1 MYRRLVNKYGNIQ
14 KSCVT
19 KFIQRY
25 ANDKLQKCYR
35 SRRASLIAGE
45 TIGIWKDMIGAYK
58 EFVDCSEHPKAA
70 EAVCEAHM
78 NEEIA
83 HRFFKIIN
91 MSNDLCE
98 LFGVKRDDRE

>member
-1 MYRRLVNKYGNIQ
+1 MVKTVLKIDGM
-14 KSCVT
+14 SC
-19 KFIQRY
+19 
-25 ANDKLQKCYR
+25 
-35 SRRASLIAGE
+35 S
-45 TIGIWKDMIGAYK
+45 M
-58 EFVDCSEHPKAA
+58 
-70 EAVCEAHM
+70 CEAHM

>member
-1 MYRRLVNKYGNIQ
+1 M
-14 KSCVT
+14 S
-19 KFIQRY
+19 
-25 ANDKLQKCYR
+25 NDKLQQCYR
-35 SRRASLIAGE
+35 CCKKSLISGE
-45 TIGIWKDMIGAYK
+45 NIGIWKDMVDGYK

-70 EAVCEAHM
+70 EALCTAHM

-98 LFGVKRDDRE
+98 LFGVKRDDREFDRYIPNL

>member
-1 MYRRLVNKYGNIQ
+1 MLIKNLWIVVNIQ
-14 KSCVT
+14 
-19 KFIQRY
+19 
-25 ANDKLQKCYR
+25 
-35 SRRASLIAGE
+35 
-45 TIGIWKDMIGAYK
+45 
-58 EFVDCSEHPKAA
+58 KAA

>member
-1 MYRRLVNKYGNIQ
+1 
-14 KSCVT
+14 
-19 KFIQRY
+19 
-25 ANDKLQKCYR
+25 
-35 SRRASLIAGE
+35 
-45 TIGIWKDMIGAYK
+45 MIGAYK